1 MKKLLSAVLIISLL
15 LPTVAFASSTDARG
29 AFEFCELFCQRF
41 TEYVKDDELDY
52 DLYIQKDFVSPIAPV
67 GTIMIEVA
75 AGLMCINEDDFTV
88 HQLMMTLFDENAS
101 DEKNVENSVICVM
114 AMSALEYDYTD
125 NNIFAQKAKAFGG
138 PASGVEAA
146 IDVWNN
152 DIIPIITTEKMRQQ
166 VIETKERVLI
176 YSGNYHYYLSYF
188 SDEYNG
194 EKLSYF
200 MLTAEEYE

>member
-1 MKKLLSAVLIISLL
+1 MKKLLSTILAVLLL

-29 AFEFCELFCQRF
+29 AFEFCELFTQRF

-52 DLYIQKDFVSPIAPV
+52 DLYIQKGFVSPFAPV
-67 GTIMIEVA
+67 GTIMIDVA

-88 HQLMMTLFDENAS
+88 HRLGMTLFDVNAS
-101 DEKNVENSVICVM
+101 DEKNVENTVICLM

-125 NNIFAQKAKAFGG
+125 DNIFAQKAKAFGG

-146 IDVWNN
+146 IEVWNN
-152 DIIPIITTEKMRQQ
+152 DIIPIVTEKMFQQ
-166 VIETKERVLI
+166 VIETKKRVLI

-188 SDEYNG
+188 SDVYNG
-194 EKLSYF
+194 KELSYF
-200 MLTAEEYE
+200 MLTAEEHE

>member
-1 MKKLLSAVLIISLL
+1 MRKLLSTILAVLLL
-15 LPTVAFASSTDARG
+15 LPTVAFASSTDSRG
-29 AFEFCELFCQRF
+29 AFEFCELFSQRF

-52 DLYIQKDFVSPIAPV
+52 DLYIQKGFVSPFAPV
-67 GTIMIEVA
+67 GTIMIDVA
-75 AGLMCINEDDFTV
+75 AGLMYINEDDFTV
-88 HQLMMTLFDENAS
+88 HQLVMTLFDENAS
-101 DEKNVENSVICVM
+101 DEKNVENSLICVM

-138 PASGVEAA
+138 PASGAEAA

-152 DIIPIITTEKMRQQ
+152 NIIPTTTEKMLQQ
-166 VIETKERVLI
+166 IIETKKRVLI